1 MVTRALKGVDTR
13 PPRYVMEDEMTV
25 DEFARRLAKSL
36 ETSGMDLIEQVKD
49 GKVSLDSSP

>member
-1 MVTRALKGVDTR
+1 
-13 PPRYVMEDEMTV
+13 MEDEMTV